1 MTTTT
6 NRFRGWRKSA
16 GLAAL
21 AVALLSGT
29 ASAQTLS
36 IGLQD
41 DPDIL
46 DPHRARSFVG
56 RIVFQSLC
64 DKLVDITPDLQFVPS
79 LATQWSLNEDRTT
92 LTFDLRDD
100 AVFHDGTPIDAEAVK
115 ANLDRARELPD
126 SLRRSELASIESVE
140 VTGPHQVAL
149 HLSAP
154 DAALLSQLSDR
165 AGMMMAP
172 ASFENSGQNADP
184 VCSGPYRFVSR
195 TQGDSIRLEKFADHW
210 DAENYAI
217 DSVVYRMIPDTTVR
231 FANLQSGDLQLIE
244 RIAATDLPAAES
256 AANLTVVPVTG
267 LGYQA
272 LAFNIRDEASPLA
285 DERVRRALDLAIDRD
300 IINQAVGGGTF
311 QPAYQPF
318 PPASFAYEPELERTG
333 RDVEGAKA
341 LLAEAG
347 HERVAF
353 QLTYGNNTT
362 MSQVLEIVQA
372 MGAEAGFDITLRPT
386 EFAALQSELREGRFE
401 VGQSGWSG
409 RVDPDGNIHQHV
421 TCEGGLNDG
430 GYCNEEVDRLLDEAR
445 SLDDP
450 QARTALYDQAQ
461 AILSEERPIV
471 YLYYLPYPF
480 AHTNDLAGFV
490 GYPDGMIRLRG
501 VSLAN

>member
-1 MTTTT
+1 M
-6 NRFRGWRKSA
+6 RFGSRQSGLRRTV

-21 AVALLSGT
+21 ALALCAG
-29 ASAQTLS
+29 AANAQTTLS

-46 DPHRARSFVG
+46 DPHRARTFVG

-79 LATQWSLNEDRTT
+79 LATEWSLNEDRTT
-92 LTFDLRDD
+92 LTFKLRED
-100 AVFHDGTPIDAEAVK
+100 AVFHDGAPIDAEAVK

-126 SLRRSELASIESVE
+126 SLRRSELASVESVE
-140 VTGPHQVAL
+140 VTGPFEVAL
-149 HLSAP
+149 NLSAP

-165 AGMMMAP
+165 AGMMLSP
-172 ASFENSGQNADP
+172 ASFENTAPDAAP
-184 VCSGPYRFVSR
+184 VCSGPYKFVSR
-195 TQGDSIRLEKFADHW
+195 VQNDNITLEKFPDYW
-210 DAENYAI
+210 DAESFPI
-217 DSVVYRMIPDTTVR
+217 ERVIYRSIPDTTVR

-244 RIAATDLPAAES
+244 RIAPTDLPAAEGN
-256 AANLTVVPVTG
+256 ANLTVVPVTG

-272 LAFNIRDEASPLA
+272 LTFNLTDPESPWSDA
-285 DERVRRALDLAIDRD
+285 RVRRAFDLAIDRD
-300 IINQAVGGGTF
+300 IVNQAVGGGIF

-318 PPASFAYEPELERTG
+318 PPASFAYDASLDRTG

-347 HERVAF
+347 HERVALE
-353 QLTYGNNTT
+353 LTYGNNTT
-362 MSQVLEIVQA
+362 MAQVLEIVQA
-372 MGAEAGFDITLRPT
+372 MGAEAGFDISLRPT
-386 EFAALQSELREGRFE
+386 EFAALQSELREGRFQI
-401 VGQSGWSG
+401 GQSGWSG

-430 GYCNEEVDRLLDEAR
+430 KYCNAEVDRLLNEAR
-445 SLDDP
+445 SIDD
-450 QARTALYDQAQ
+450 QGERTALYAQAQ
-461 AILSEERPIV
+461 AILEEEKPIV

-480 AHTNDLAGFV
+480 AHTNAVQGFT

-501 VSLAN
+501 VSLSN